1 MPRYLP
7 VFSCHFSCFPD
18 LPSGIIFLQ
27 PEWHLDWN
35 FSLNYAAITYDYK
48 ISLACNNKDFFF
60 SHIYAY
66 GGLTTAMFNVLFISG
81 SKLKEQLL
89 SRTTVLKI
97 LLRSITSEW
106 HVASTHT
113 QSANKVI
120 WLNLITLRHESQ
132 LEIVGKPSD
141 INKIFPTFFF
151 LFFFFD
157 ISTWQCLLMTNSV
170 FVCLKNVFHLLT
182 FSRYAILW
190 VFFPFRI
197 MISFHFLLTSLLLLR
212 N

>member
-151 LFFFFD
+151 LFFF
-157 ISTWQCLLMTNSV
+157 
-170 FVCLKNVFHLLT
+170 LT
-182 FSRYAILW
+182 FPLDSVCWWRTQYLSAWKMSFIYW
-190 VFFPFRI
+190 HFPGMQFSGYFFL
-197 MISFHFLLTSLLLLR
+197 SEQ
-212 N
+212 